1 MFSVDGQLTMMYMMI
16 FLPTLKVQCEVFSD
30 V

>member
-16 FLPTLKVQCEVFSD
+16 VLPTLKVQCVVLSD